1 MDSFILFW
9 NRLYFSQYNILYFF
23 THYILGFLLRAC
35 FYRPLYSIP
44 LVKRRIDKLYSNY
57 DTWIKSVNDIY
68 ENPKSGQLMF
78 FVNAAITYVILLLFL
93 LFFSVL
99 YSLYGIGVRMF
110 FFEHLKPLFVFFIA
124 FAIIFCK
131 IIIWKNDS
139 YLRYFSI
146 FEKEPLMNKI
156 VWCIGTVFFTAI
168 LTILTIFIFR
178 AAETENGFWS

>member
-1 MDSFILFW
+1 MDSLILFG
-9 NRLYFSQYNILYFF
+9 NRLYFSLYNILYFF
-23 THYILGFLLRAC
+23 THYILGSLLRVC

-57 DTWIKSVNDIY
+57 DMWIKSVNDIY

-131 IIIWKNDS
+131 IVIWRNNS

-156 VWCIGTVFFTAI
+156 VWCIGTVFFTAV
-168 LTILTIFIFR
+168 LTILTIFIFK
-178 AAETENGFWS
+178 AAEIENGFWS